1 MKKTLSRREFLKKT
15 GMGTIGLGLGG
26 ALLAGLHGHA
36 HALTEKEKK
45 YKDYNIVFVSFD
57 ALQAA
62 HVHSLGYPRDITPA
76 IDAVAGRGFSFSR
89 AMSVAS
95 WTVPASMSWFTGVY
109 PSEHRLTNKFAVYEP
124 PVKKLSNL
132 KELSPGLVTLAEV
145 LKKNGY
151 STGGFTGNAGVNG
164 VFGYSQGF
172 DAYYF
177 EKGRFGG
184 MDQSIPKAL
193 EWLSANKDK
202 KFFLFLH
209 GYDIHGQH
217 VPAGGFDYRFVDK
230 GYDGKFTGS
239 AAEQETLRE
248 EGLAKGELK
257 LRDEDV
263 RFWRAIYDEKINR
276 TDSEF
281 KVFLEGFEKL
291 GLADKTIFVLTSDH
305 GTELCEHKRFDHGF
319 SLYDELIH
327 VPLVIKL
334 PNVSAG
340 RVIKDQVS
348 SIDVMPTILDL
359 LDVQADDSIR
369 KQLRGSSLT
378 PAFKGDSV
386 AKDVFSETD
395 YRLYTYKRALITKD
409 GWKYI
414 FTLENKKRELYN
426 LQDDPGETVNQA
438 EKMQR
443 RAYELEQRLFAH
455 FKSIGSDLTARRW
468 ETGLNPVYDSQA
480 KG

>member
-1 MKKTLSRREFLKKT
+1 
-15 GMGTIGLGLGG
+15 
-26 ALLAGLHGHA
+26 
-36 HALTEKEKK
+36 
-45 YKDYNIVFVSFD
+45 
-57 ALQAA
+57 
-62 HVHSLGYPRDITPA
+62 
-76 IDAVAGRGFSFSR
+76 
-89 AMSVAS
+89 
-95 WTVPASMSWFTGVY
+95 
-109 PSEHRLTNKFAVYEP
+109 
-124 PVKKLSNL
+124 
-132 KELSPGLVTLAEV
+132 
-145 LKKNGY
+145 
-151 STGGFTGNAGVNG
+151 
-164 VFGYSQGF
+164 
-172 DAYYF
+172 
-177 EKGRFGG
+177 
-184 MDQSIPKAL
+184 
-193 EWLSANKDK
+193 
-202 KFFLFLH
+202 
-209 GYDIHGQH
+209 
-217 VPAGGFDYRFVDK
+217 
-230 GYDGKFTGS
+230 
-239 AAEQETLRE
+239 
-248 EGLAKGELK
+248 
-257 LRDEDV
+257 
-263 RFWRAIYDEKINR
+263 
-276 TDSEF
+276 
-281 KVFLEGFEKL
+281 
-291 GLADKTIFVLTSDH
+291 
-305 GTELCEHKRFDHGF
+305 
-319 SLYDELIH
+319 

-334 PNVSAG
+334 PNVPAG